1 MKCPRP
7 TLCVCEWV
15 GFFFS
20 LCAPI
25 MYRKQK
31 ILTLTS
37 KDMQIQR
44 TSNSSPTM
52 HLRKEQ
58 AKVI

>member
-1 MKCPRP
+1 
-7 TLCVCEWV
+7 
-15 GFFFS
+15 
-20 LCAPI
+20 